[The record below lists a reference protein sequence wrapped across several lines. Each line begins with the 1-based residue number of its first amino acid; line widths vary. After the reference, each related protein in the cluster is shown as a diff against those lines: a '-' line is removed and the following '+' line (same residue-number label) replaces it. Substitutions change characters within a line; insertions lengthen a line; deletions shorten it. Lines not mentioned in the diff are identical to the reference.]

1 VKSTFSINSIANT
14 YADLTLDDVLPETEK
29 KIKAGSGLRAELT
42 TYDGLRIIMETVKDD
57 DNTFARFI
65 AKFDPMLIAQKK
77 EHEAADADS
86 DNNESSGQPSERKN
100 AEAVKNEVE
109 RLNARWQGWS
119 YKLPSY
125 RINSIAKRRDDLL
138 AVESAQS
145 NDKEASTGE
154 PIGSDAVSGNANKTT
169 DSSRPE

>member
-1 VKSTFSINSIANT
+1 
-14 YADLTLDDVLPETEK
+14 
-29 KIKAGSGLRAELT
+29 
-42 TYDGLRIIMETVKDD
+42 METVKDD
-57 DNTFARFI
+57 DDTFARFI
-65 AKFDPMLIAQKK
+65 AKFDPMLIEQKK

-86 DNNESSGQPSERKN
+86 DKNKSSAQPSERKD

-109 RLNARWQGWS
+109 MLNTRWQDWS

-138 AVESAQS
+138 EIESKQS
-145 NDKEASTGE
+145 DDKGASTGE
-154 PIGSDAVSGNANKTT
+154 AIGDAVSGNAKAKTT